1 MKIFSFQAKD
11 GRRISDDGSDFVHQ
25 LVTRF
30 EGEAAVSVVHL
41 PPEGTIAM
49 HEARVPQL
57 MIICS
62 GSAEV
67 CGSNSRFSSVKAGD
81 AAFWTTGE
89 RHETISDEGMTALIL
104 ESPVLK
110 EQDFKL

>member
-11 GRRISDDGSDFVHQ
+11 GRRISDDGSDFVNQ

-67 CGSNSRFSSVKAGD
+67 CGSNSRFSSVNQAMLRFGPQVSVMK
-81 AAFWTTGE
+81 
-89 RHETISDEGMTALIL
+89 R
-104 ESPVLK
+104 SPTK
-110 EQDFKL
+110 G

>member
-1 MKIFSFQAKD
+1 MKLLSFQVES
-11 GRRISDDGSDFVHQ
+11 GRLITDFGSDFVHQ

-30 EGEAAVSVVHL
+30 EGEAAVSLVHL
-41 PPEGTIAM
+41 PPGGTIGM

-57 MIICS
+57 MIVCC